1 MLEVQQSISGFSNMC
16 TLKIADPTAVR
27 GVGFH
32 ELQFGA
38 NLSFPGTD
46 TDNVRVNA
54 IEIAVTLAGAPV
66 GHCQRSGAGLP
77 YSLSSTGGSYY
88 FTALLD
94 LTHCQLTAMEDA
106 RAGGDLNLQMVAQ
119 FQFFGLRGYAADT
132 SIWVSFSGIN
142 TIPQSVWINQVLKK
156 LAFQDYLLLEVP
168 LSTQPQDASLE
179 RAVGHLQKARDLAS
193 KGEYLH
199 AVAECRPAMDEIER
213 AYGLKPADRAIL
225 AAYAAGDQK
234 KAQHLDKA
242 SRFAVW
248 RYGLVGVIHAAHH
261 KEEGH
266 DPWEWGRAGA
276 MAVIT
281 ATAAMIEASYS
292 PEARETAGP
301 KAVLATVKA
310 SKQTRQPKQGNAPVA
325 TD

>member
-1 MLEVQQSISGFSNMC
+1 MLEVQESISGFSNMC
-16 TLKIADPTAVR
+16 TLKIADPTGVR

-38 NLSFPGTD
+38 KLSFPGTA
-46 TDNVRVNA
+46 TDNVHLNA
-54 IEIAVTLAGAPV
+54 IELEVTLASSPV
-66 GHCQRSGAGLP
+66 GRCERSGFGLP
-77 YSLSSTGGSYY
+77 YRLSKSGGSYQV
-88 FTALLD
+88 TAHLNT
-94 LTHCQLTAMEDA
+94 THSQLTAIQDI
-106 RAGGDLNLQMVAQ
+106 RAGGDLSLQMIAH
-119 FQFFGLRGYAADT
+119 FQFLGLQGYDD
-132 SIWVSFSGIN
+132 IPVWVSFSGIN

-168 LSTQPQDASLE
+168 LSTRPQDASLE

-213 AYGLKPADRAIL
+213 VYGLKPADRAIL

-234 KAQHLDKA
+234 KAQQLDKA

-248 RYGLVGVIHAAHH
+248 RYGLVSVIHAAHH
-261 KEEGH
+261 KDEGH

-292 PEARETAGP
+292 PEAREVAGAR
-301 KAVLATVKA
+301 AVLANVKA
-310 SKQTRQPKQGNAPVA
+310 SKLSGQPRQGV
-325 TD
+325 